1 MSDARHLVGKLW
13 STATTC
19 AASAWGVIDYT
30 PQLTYLLLLKMMQE
44 RATRNLARSKSRR
57 RPSGQGPTAE
67 KPPDMAV

>member
-19 AASAWGVIDYT
+19 AAPAWGVIDYT

-44 RATRNLARSKSRR
+44 RATRNLGTQQIASEAVGAKV
-57 RPSGQGPTAE
+57 Q
-67 KPPDMAV
+67 PPKNHRI